1 MMAALIG
8 LIMIGVLALQGNYS
22 KHIEILDKL
31 KISSCEVRY
40 NNQLDEINGLIIPG
54 GESTTMTDLM
64 SRNNFYDKIQ
74 LFSQTKPILGTCA
87 GLIMMA
93 KSVLDKR
100 VKPLEILDI
109 EVDRNAYGRQV
120 HSFINKLPIKL
131 EKDLETISVPFIRA
145 PQITKVGKN
154 VEIISNYNKKP
165 VAVKSGIHMGLSF
178 HPELNNITIF
188 HDFVFIKQFS
198 SKTYAA

>member
-1 MMAALIG
+1 
-8 LIMIGVLALQGNYS
+8 MIGVLALQGNYS

-120 HSFINKLPIKL
+120 HSFVNKLPIKL

-154 VEIISNYNKKP
+154 VEMISNYNKKP

-178 HPELNNITIF
+178 HPELNTITIF

>member
-1 MMAALIG
+1 
-8 LIMIGVLALQGNYS
+8 MIGVLSLQGNYS

>member
-1 MMAALIG
+1 
-8 LIMIGVLALQGNYS
+8 MIGVLALQGNYW

-54 GESTTMTDLM
+54 GESTTMTDIM

-100 VKPLEILDI
+100 VRPLEILDI

-120 HSFINKLPIKL
+120 HSFVNKLPIKL

-154 VEIISNYNKKP
+154 VEIISNY
-165 VAVKSGIHMGLSF
+165 
-178 HPELNNITIF
+178 
-188 HDFVFIKQFS
+188 IKEN
-198 SKTYAA
+198 

>member
-1 MMAALIG
+1 
-8 LIMIGVLALQGNYS
+8 MIGVLALQGNYS

-109 EVDRNAYGRQV
+109 EVDRNAYGLQV
-120 HSFINKLPIKL
+120 HSFVNKLPIKL

>member
-1 MMAALIG
+1 
-8 LIMIGVLALQGNYS
+8 MIGVLALQGNYS
-22 KHIEILDKL
+22 KHIEILNKL

-198 SKTYAA
+198 SNIYAA

>member
-1 MMAALIG
+1 
-8 LIMIGVLALQGNYS
+8 MIGVLALQGNYS

-93 KSVLDKR
+93 KSVVDKR
-100 VKPLEILDI
+100 VKPLDILDI

-120 HSFINKLPIKL
+120 HSFVNKLPIKL

>member
-1 MMAALIG
+1 
-8 LIMIGVLALQGNYS
+8 MIGVLALQGNYS

-87 GLIMMA
+87 GLIMMS

-120 HSFINKLPIKL
+120 HSFVNKLPIKL

>member
-1 MMAALIG
+1 
-8 LIMIGVLALQGNYS
+8 MIGVLALQGNYL

>member
-1 MMAALIG
+1 
-8 LIMIGVLALQGNYS
+8 MIGVLALQGNYS

-31 KISSCEVRY
+31 KICSCEVRY

-120 HSFINKLPIKL
+120 HSFVNKLPIKL

>member
-1 MMAALIG
+1 
-8 LIMIGVLALQGNYS
+8 MIGVLALQGNYS

-145 PQITKVGKN
+145 PKITKVGKN

>member
-1 MMAALIG
+1 
-8 LIMIGVLALQGNYS
+8 MIGVLALQGNYS

-120 HSFINKLPIKL
+120 HSSINKLPIKL